1 MKKIF
6 IFLIFFLNSNFLYAE
21 SKFAYINVNHILNN
35 SIVGKSI
42 SEHINNI
49 RKNKINEFNTI
60 EKDLANKEQN
70 LIKKKNIIDKDE
82 FDKEVILL
90 KNEILI
96 YENKKKKFNDEMDQ
110 KKMKYTKTILDAL
123 NPIVSSYV
131 EKNSILI
138 VFEKKNIIIAK
149 KDLDITIPIMNI
161 LNTKLNNIDFWHE
174 I

>member
-6 IFLIFFLNSNFLYAE
+6 IFLIFFLNCNFLYAE